1 MPGSLEE
8 ISWKNELTILLIFV
22 KVTLISNIK
31 CMFFTINFHLLNI
44 FESSVKVRKIKW
56 SRLHGEVEVMVI
68 SMMVIRFL
76 QVKVG
81 FEGRRWCE
89 SSVKVKWN
97 RIEAKSFNEQW
108 VSMSFL
114 FWFEYFTQNR
124 FKFWVTLFTHRKT
137 HAKSNGCTHTQ
148 NTLPMGGVYV
158 GLSVFVY

>member
-44 FESSVKVRKIKW
+44 FESSVKVKKIKW
-56 SRLHGEVEVMVI
+56 NRLHGEVEVMVI

-81 FEGRRWCE
+81 FEGRR
-89 SSVKVKWN
+89 
-97 RIEAKSFNEQW
+97 
-108 VSMSFL
+108 
-114 FWFEYFTQNR
+114 
-124 FKFWVTLFTHRKT
+124 
-137 HAKSNGCTHTQ
+137 
-148 NTLPMGGVYV
+148 
-158 GLSVFVY
+158 